1 MTDCNSVDSQGRL
14 QELSRAE
21 AVKTEER
28 VGNFVEAVAGVMYSP
43 RRRTSHRCVSTQAK
57 HSVILNRVGKEEGS
71 IAKQQVAEAASH
83 PVPT

>member
-28 VGNFVEAVAGVMYSP
+28 VGNFVEAVAAACL
-43 RRRTSHRCVSTQAK
+43 RRQK

-71 IAKQQVAEAASH
+71 TAKQQVAEAASH